1 MAADSFSF
9 FALAD
14 FGVDVYHFI
23 PSMSRHFL
31 QSALAMKLL
40 AESPE
45 IDLRFVTLLGDNAYP
60 MGVIGTEDL
69 TWRGILEDVFQFGYG
84 LKWYAVLGNHDYY
97 NVAPA
102 QVAYTYRH
110 GYLSEEAGRWYMPA
124 SWYSEVVEHKG
135 IGICMLALDT
145 EQATGMSQHS
155 EEGND
160 IFPYFRKQLASWWPS
175 GTLYAF
181 FGSSVPYQVANPK
194 KGTLLI
200 YFYWANKAWFEREVS
215 RPECQEAHWIVVL
228 GHHPVIS
235 VGGRGSAPHMQPFL
249 DVMVAWHVDLFLCGH
264 DHGSQHAEH
273 MGVHVIGAAAVS
285 LSGGRGRVDPR
296 VDFFHGPSPAFAMF
310 TVSREAIQGGFRS
323 GGNASWLLDRTRRS
337 FWSSMF
343 FCRYDRKE
351 LYKLTRHSQTLS
363 PQQSQHF

>member
-160 IFPYFRKQLASWWPS
+160 IFPYFRKQLA
-175 GTLYAF
+175 
-181 FGSSVPYQVANPK
+181 
-194 KGTLLI
+194 
-200 YFYWANKAWFEREVS
+200 WFEREVS

-323 GGNASWLLDRTRRS
+323 GGNASWL
-337 FWSSMF
+337 F
-343 FCRYDRKE
+343 RYRQGSGQREARLRKVP
-351 LYKLTRHSQTLS
+351 SNA
-363 PQQSQHF
+363 PFV